1 MWLAIANASALRCA
15 ASGKKLLFRVGIVR
29 RSSPQA
35 PPALTLESL
44 YREHF
49 DFVYRSAARLA
60 GPNVDPEDVAQE
72 VFLVVDRRLH
82 TFDGSCQV
90 TTWLYGIT
98 FNVARTM
105 RKTLWRRQ
113 ARDVTQVPED
123 SRTDPDCVE
132 LREARRIAFE
142 ILDAMPPK
150 KRDVFILAEFEGL
163 SCDEIAP
170 IVGAKTETVWSRLHY
185 ARKEFSERLTRRQ
198 KRFSLAPLPLP
209 AT

>member
-1 MWLAIANASALRCA
+1 
-15 ASGKKLLFRVGIVR
+15 
-29 RSSPQA
+29 
-35 PPALTLESL
+35 
-44 YREHF
+44 
-49 DFVYRSAARLA
+49 VYRSAARLA
-60 GPNVDPEDVAQE
+60 GPNVDPEDVVQE

-113 ARDVTQVPED
+113 ARDVAQVPED
-123 SRTDPDCVE
+123 SRTDPDSVE

-142 ILDAMPPK
+142 ILEAMPPK

-170 IVGAKTETVWSRLHY
+170 VVGAKTETVWSRLHY
-185 ARKEFSERLTRRQ
+185 ARKEFSERLARRQ
-198 KRFSLAPLPLP
+198 KRFSPQAPLPLP